1 MPDGM
6 IDVPPAPRGRRLAQQ
21 VHIGSVWVSLMEPE
35 HGHEAAFNQW
45 YGDDHFY
52 AGGMNLPG
60 IFAGRRWL
68 CPVEH
73 QALRTVPDGSLVDPP
88 HAGRFLHL
96 NFFLRG
102 QVEDSAGVLGET
114 IARLAGEGRMYVDT
128 IPRRHVFSRLQPYV
142 GAVYADP
149 DDPGPLDIHALDH
162 PFAGVV
168 VQILQTL
175 PGQSREALV
184 EELVHRFVPD
194 RIATAGGDMPGL
206 PRRRPARLGRR
217 EDVAGAERV
226 RGRGGPAGDAP
237 LVRRGRPAGRLRGAL
252 RRPRGRDRRHGPRAP
267 GVRRA
272 VRPDGAGHEPARRP
286 TLTRPGRSGAVGTSP
301 A

>member
-35 HGHEAAFNQW
+35 KGHEAAFNQW

-52 AGGMNLPG
+52 AGGMNLAG

-73 QALRTVPDGSLVDPP
+73 QALRDVPDGSLVDPP
-88 HAGRFLHL
+88 EAGRFLHL
-96 NFFLRG
+96 NFFMRG
-102 QVEDSAGVLGET
+102 QVDESAGVLGET

-142 GAVYADP
+142 GAVYPDP
-149 DDPGPLDIHALDH
+149 DEPGPLDIHALDH

-168 VQILQTL
+168 VQILQTG

-184 EELVHRFVPD
+184 EELVHRFVPE
-194 RIATAGGDMPGL
+194 RIAAARAAMCLVCLDADLPDSVAAKTSRVPSAYGDAAD
-206 PRRRPARLGRR
+206 RRVTLLWFV
-217 EDVAGAERV
+217 EDDPQDGWSERFGSHAGAVDATGLGFLEFA
-226 RGRGGPAGDAP
+226 GPFVPTVPGTNRHVD
-237 LVRRGRPAGRLRGAL
+237 RL
-252 RRPRGRDRRHGPRAP
+252 
-267 GVRRA
+267 
-272 VRPDGAGHEPARRP
+272 
-286 TLTRPGRSGAVGTSP
+286 
-301 A
+301 